1 MSEIAPIVLLI
12 HFLTLILFLHAN
24 SQFHDQQQAVLLRL
38 KEHWQNPLSLEQWT
52 PSNYSHCNWPG
63 VVCTDN
69 YITQLILDNKN
80 ISGTIPPFL
89 SDLKSLTFLNF
100 SNNNIIGKF
109 PVAVHNLSKLE
120 ILDLSQNYIVGTIP
134 DDIDCL
140 ARLSYLNLY
149 ANNFS
154 GNIPAAIGLLPEL
167 RTLRLY
173 DNQFNGTF
181 PPEIGNL
188 SKLEELSMAHN
199 GFSPSRLHSSFTQ
212 LKKLKMLWIS
222 GANLIGEI
230 PQMIGEMV
238 ALEHLDLSSNKLT
251 GNIPGSLFMLMN
263 LRVLYLHM
271 NKLSGEIPRV
281 VEALN
286 LTSVDLSANNLTGTI
301 PVDFGKLDKLSGLSL
316 FFNQLSGEIPESIGR
331 LPALKVFKL
340 FSNNLSGPIPPDL
353 GRYSSLEGFQ
363 VASNRLTGNLPEYL
377 CHGGSL
383 TGVVAFDN
391 KLGGE
396 LPKSLEN
403 CSSLIIV
410 RISNNAFFGN
420 IPVGLWTALNLQ
432 LLMISDNL
440 FTGELPNE
448 VSTSLSLL
456 EISNNKFSG
465 SISIEGNSWRNL
477 GVFKASNNQFTGT
490 IPLELTALPN
500 LTVLLLDKNQLTGAL
515 PSDIISWKSLTTLNL
530 SQNQLSGQIPEEIAT
545 LPHLLELD
553 LSDNQFSGKIPPQLG
568 SLNLVFLN
576 LSSNNLM
583 GQIPTEYENVAYATS
598 FLNNP
603 GLCTRRSSLY
613 IKLCNSRPHK
623 SSKTSTQFLAL
634 ILSTLFAA
642 FLLALLFAFIMIRV
656 HRKRNHRLDS
666 EWQFINF
673 HKLNFTESN
682 IVSGLKE
689 SNLIGSG
696 GSGKVYR
703 VGANGFGD
711 VAVKRIS
718 NNRNSDQK
726 LEKEFLAEIE
736 ILGTI
741 RHLNIVKLLCC
752 ISNDNSKLLVY
763 EYMEKR
769 SLDQWLHSERK
780 AKGASGSV
788 NHVALDWSKRLQIAV
803 GAAQGLCYMHH
814 DCSPPIVH
822 RDVKS
827 SNILLD
833 SEFNAKIADFGLARM
848 LVKQGEVA
856 TVSAVAGSLGY
867 IAPEYART
875 VRVNEKIDV
884 YSFGVVLLEL
894 TTGKAANSGDE
905 DTCLAEWAW
914 RHMQEGKPIVDVL
927 DEEIK
932 EACYVDEMR
941 DVYELGVFCT
951 SMLPSKRPNMKE
963 VVQILLG
970 RNRRWVCGRK
980 NMRHA

>member
-1 MSEIAPIVLLI
+1 M
-12 HFLTLILFLHAN
+12 
-24 SQFHDQQQAVLLRL
+24 
-38 KEHWQNPLSLEQWT
+38 
-52 PSNYSHCNWPG
+52 
-63 VVCTDN
+63 
-69 YITQLILDNKN
+69 
-80 ISGTIPPFL
+80 
-89 SDLKSLTFLNF
+89 
-100 SNNNIIGKF
+100 
-109 PVAVHNLSKLE
+109 AVHNLSKLE

-251 GNIPGSLFMLMN
+251 GNIPGSLFMLIN
-263 LRVLYLHM
+263 LRVLYLYK

-286 LTSVDLSANNLTGTI
+286 LTSVDLSENNLTGTI

-316 FFNQLSGEIPESIGR
+316 SSNQLSGEIPESIGR
-331 LPALKVFKL
+331 LPALKDFRL

-353 GRYSSLEGFQ
+353 GRYSALEGFQ

-383 TGVVAFDN
+383 RGVVAFDN

-403 CSSLIIV
+403 CSSLLTV

-432 LLMISDNL
+432 QLMISDNL

-448 VSTSLSLL
+448 VSTSLSRL

-477 GVFKASNNQFTGT
+477 VVFNASNNQFTGT

-500 LTVLLLDKNQLTGAL
+500 LTVLLLDKNHLTGAL
-515 PSDIISWKSLTTLNL
+515 PPNIISWKSLNILNL
-530 SQNQLSGQIPEEIAT
+530 SQNQLSGQIPEKFGF
-545 LPHLLELD
+545 LPDLVKLD

-568 SLNLVFLN
+568 SLRLAFLN

-603 GLCTRRSSLY
+603 GLCTRSSLY
-613 IKLCNSRPHK
+613 LKVCNSRPHK

-634 ILSTLFAA
+634 ISSTLLAA

-656 HRKRNHRLDS
+656 HWKRNHRLDS
-666 EWQFINF
+666 EWKFINF
-673 HKLNFTESN
+673 QQLNFTESN
-682 IVSGLKE
+682 IVSGLEE

-703 VGANGFGD
+703 VAANGFGD

-718 NNRNSDQK
+718 NNRNSDQE

-752 ISNDNSKLLVY
+752 IKNDNSKLLVY

-780 AKGASGSV
+780 AKSASASV

-848 LVKQGEVA
+848 LVKQGELA

-894 TTGKAANSGDE
+894 TTGKAANYGDE
-905 DTCLAEWAW
+905 DTCLAEWAR

-941 DVYELGVFCT
+941 DVFELGVFCT
-951 SMLPSKRPNMKE
+951 SMLPSQRPNMKE